1 MNILFD
7 IGITLFVIIFGLV
20 LLGMILMM
28 FEDTETFQV
37 IDEKIARLLKG
48 SEARDE

>member
-7 IGITLFVIIFGLV
+7 IGLTLFVIVFGLV
-20 LLGMILMM
+20 FLGMILMM

-48 SEARDE
+48 KRGEE

>member
-1 MNILFD
+1 MEKIISS
-7 IGITLFVIIFGLV
+7 IGLLLFVIIFGLV
-20 LLGMILMM
+20 FLGMILMM

-48 SEARDE
+48 KRGEE

>member
-1 MNILFD
+1 MNILFG
-7 IGITLFVIIFGLV
+7 IGLTLFMIVFGLV

-37 IDEKIARLLKG
+37 IDEKIAKLLKG
-48 SEARDE
+48 KRGEE